1 MRVHPLA
8 GATLLSLALAAT
20 PAPALAQPPGMGAG
34 AQGGAMPDAKQMS
47 GVPLPAG
54 DVAVGTF
61 TVRVVRGSM
70 ANPLTGES
78 VELFGGP
85 SPKTVKTND
94 QGRAEFT
101 GLTPGLRVKA
111 VATINGERLE
121 SQEIDIPSA
130 GGVRVALVATDPEM
144 AKRAEEDKKLAQ
156 MPAQSGIVVLGDQT
170 RFVFEMGDEG
180 LNVFNIVEILNTART
195 PVQPQAPVVFD
206 LPKVAQSP
214 GILDG
219 STPQALLAGKRLTVS
234 GPFAPGTTLVQFA
247 YTVPFGSSD
256 LTLEQKLPVA
266 LTQLSVMAQKAG
278 DLHLLSPQMADHREM
293 TAEGRTYIV
302 GQGPALKAGDT
313 ITFNFTGLPSQPT
326 WPRNLALALAVLIIG
341 GGVYGSM
348 RTGKAV
354 AAEQARLKKLQAKR
368 DRLFAELTS
377 LEQRHRENT
386 IDPSRYSAERR
397 ELVAALE
404 RVYAEMDEEAAA

>member
-1 MRVHPLA
+1 MRTRSLA
-8 GATLLSLALAAT
+8 SATFLALALAA
-20 PAPALAQPPGMGAG
+20 APALAQPPGMG

-54 DVAVGTF
+54 DMAVGTV

-70 ANPLTGES
+70 ANPLAGES
-78 VELFGGP
+78 VELSGGP
-85 SPKTVKTND
+85 SPVTMKTNET
-94 QGRAEFT
+94 GRAEFA
-101 GLTPGLRVKA
+101 GLTPGTRVKA
-111 VATINGERLE
+111 VATVNGERLE
-121 SQEIDIPSA
+121 SQEIEVPSA
-130 GGVRVALVATDPEM
+130 GGVRVALVATDPQM

-156 MPAQSGIVVLGDQT
+156 LPAQAGIVVLGDQT

-180 LNVFNIVEILNTART
+180 LNVFNMVEIVNTART
-195 PVQPQAPVVFD
+195 PVQPPTPVVFD
-206 LPKVAQSP
+206 LPEVADHP

-219 STPQALLAGKRLTVS
+219 SSPQAVLAGKRLTVN
-234 GPFAPGTTLVQFA
+234 GPFAPGVTLVQFA
-247 YTVPFGSSD
+247 YTVPFGSSA

-266 LTQLSVMAQKAG
+266 LNQVSVMAQKVG

-293 TAEGRTYIV
+293 NADGQTYIV

-313 ITFNFTGLPSQPT
+313 ITFNFTGLPYETT
-326 WPRNLALALAVLIIG
+326 WPRNLALALAVIIIG
-341 GGVYGSM
+341 GGIFGST

-354 AAEQARLKKLQAKR
+354 AAEQARLKKLQARR
-368 DRLFAELTS
+368 DRLFGELTS
-377 LEQRHRENT
+377 LEQRNRENT
-386 IDPSRYSAERR
+386 IDPSRYSTERR